1 MKVVMQIE
9 IAVKVNGKLVKR
21 LVETVDGTLEEMEET
36 VDALS
41 RKVASQTL
49 QASVDAVEVP
59 RPFFGGR
66 RAVASQGL
74 PNANPRRA
82 ERKRCRSSSE
92 VSRRTDREDCVSF
105 G

>member
-1 MKVVMQIE
+1 MQVEIE
-9 IAVKVNGKLVKR
+9 VKVNGKVVKR
-21 LVETVDGTLEEMEET
+21 LVEAVDGTLEEMEET

-59 RPFFGGR
+59 RPLFRRRVGGCVTRATR
-66 RAVASQGL
+66 REL
-74 PNANPRRA
+74 
-82 ERKRCRSSSE
+82 SS
-92 VSRRTDREDCVSF
+92 

>member
-1 MKVVMQIE
+1 MQIE

-59 RPFFGGR
+59 RPLF
-66 RAVASQGL
+66 
-74 PNANPRRA
+74 
-82 ERKRCRSSSE
+82 
-92 VSRRTDREDCVSF
+92 RRTAGGCVTRATKREPSS